1 MHNAVRFQKNDV
13 KVKQCQ
19 LPCRPEYLIYIR
31 SLNYDVYTFFQ
42 IGHLYFDANNGS
54 VNDSYTGLPLNSPG
68 GLNWVAG
75 LTLLPETDEVDTH
88 LYKRFSGRW
97 NQLKHKNT

>member
-1 MHNAVRFQKNDV
+1 MTCFS
-13 KVKQCQ
+13 
-19 LPCRPEYLIYIR
+19 IY
-31 SLNYDVYTFFQ
+31 YTQ

-68 GLNWVAG
+68 GLNWIAG

-88 LYKRFSGRW
+88 LYKRFIGRW